1 MKVWEI
7 HGGFGLDRLRCSER
21 PVPKPGPGQI
31 LLRMKAASLN
41 FRDLLTVQGLYNPK
55 QPLPLIPCS
64 DGVGEIVEVGAGV
77 SKFKVGDRVAATFF
91 QGWVGGEP
99 THEKVATT
107 LGGPLD
113 GVLVEYLLTHELGVV
128 PVPAHL
134 SDEQAATLPCA
145 ALTAWN
151 ALCCQ
156 GTTRPGDTV
165 LVQGTGGVA
174 LFALQFAKVMG
185 ACVIVTS
192 SSDEKLER
200 AATMGAD
207 HGINYRKSPKWGKEA
222 RDLTGGRGVDH
233 VIELGG
239 AGTLQES
246 FLAVRLGGQISLIGV
261 LAGPARELNI
271 LPILMK
277 NIRVQG
283 IFVGNR
289 EQFESM
295 NRAIERNGLQPVVDR
310 IFPFEEVPKA
320 FEFMAGQ
327 GHFGKIC
334 VSIAGA

>member
-7 HGGFGLDRLRCSER
+7 HGGFGLDHLRCSER

-31 LLRMKAASLN
+31 LLKMKAASLN

-64 DGVGEIVEVGAGV
+64 DGVGEVVEVGPGV
-77 SKFKVGDRVAATFF
+77 SKVKVGERVAATFF
-91 QGWVGGEP
+91 QGWAGGEP
-99 THEKVATT
+99 TYEKVSTT

-113 GVLVEYLLTHELGVV
+113 GVLAEYLLTHELGVV
-128 PVPAHL
+128 SVPAHL

-156 GTTRPGDTV
+156 GTTKPSDTV

-174 LFALQFAKVMG
+174 LFALQFAKIIG
-185 ACVIVTS
+185 ASVIVTS

-207 HGINYRKSPKWGKEA
+207 FGINYKKSPKWSKEA
-222 RDLTGGRGVDH
+222 REFTAGRGVDH

-246 FLAVRLGGQISLIGV
+246 FQAVRLGGQISLIGV

-320 FEFMAGQ
+320 FELMAGQ

-334 VSIAGA
+334 ISIGGA